1 MAKYEPSALR
11 NIAIAGHGG
20 TGKTSLCEAFLFC
33 SGKTD
38 RLGRVDDGSSS
49 MDFEPEEQKRRISI
63 SAAANFFDW
72 EKHRVNILD
81 TPGDSSFA
89 TDIIGVMHVVDCS
102 LIVVDAV
109 GGVEFQTEKV
119 WEYADRFSLPR
130 IIYVNKMDRE
140 RADFFSTM
148 DSVKKKLGKKP
159 TPIFL
164 PVGAEES
171 FKGVIDLL
179 NMKAMIFEGAKG
191 AYKIVD
197 VPEDMAAEAKSF
209 RDSMVEDIAE
219 GDESLMDKYLE
230 TGELSIDELKAGLR
244 RGIISRDL
252 LPIFCGSALKMI
264 GIRPLMDA
272 IGSYLPSP
280 VDRGPVTGKIP
291 GKDASET
298 RKPDINEP
306 FSGFVFKTFADPYA
320 GKLTLF
326 RVYSG
331 TVTSDFNFYNSTR
344 KVSERFGNF
353 FFLEG
358 KNQKTAEALVAGDIA
373 AVAKLKETT
382 TGDTICDE
390 KAPII
395 YEKLPALPPITSFAV
410 HPKTK
415 GDEEKIMSSL
425 ARLTEEDPSITVHR
439 NEQTKEIILSGMGQV
454 HIEVAVER
462 LKRKFGVEVTLSVP
476 KVPYKET
483 IKGKTKVQGKYKKQS
498 GGRGQF
504 GDTWLEIEPLPRG
517 GGFEFADKIVGGVI
531 PRQYIPAVE
540 KGIVEAMSEGVVAGY
555 PVVDVRVSLVFG
567 SYHTVDSS
575 EMAFKIAGSMGFKR
589 ASSSVSRLCSNP

>member
-38 RLGRVDDGSSS
+38 RLGKVNDGSSS

-109 GGVEFQTEKV
+109 GGVDSTEKV
-119 WEYADRFSLPR
+119 WEYADRLSLPR

-272 IGSYLPSP
+272 IGSYLPS
-280 VDRGPVTGKIP
+280 RSI
-291 GKDASET
+291 
-298 RKPDINEP
+298 
-306 FSGFVFKTFADPYA
+306 AD
-320 GKLTLF
+320 
-326 RVYSG
+326 
-331 TVTSDFNFYNSTR
+331 
-344 KVSERFGNF
+344 
-353 FFLEG
+353 
-358 KNQKTAEALVAGDIA
+358 Q
-373 AVAKLKETT
+373 
-382 TGDTICDE
+382 
-390 KAPII
+390 
-395 YEKLPALPPITSFAV
+395 
-410 HPKTK
+410 
-415 GDEEKIMSSL
+415 
-425 ARLTEEDPSITVHR
+425 
-439 NEQTKEIILSGMGQV
+439 
-454 HIEVAVER
+454 
-462 LKRKFGVEVTLSVP
+462 
-476 KVPYKET
+476 
-483 IKGKTKVQGKYKKQS
+483 
-498 GGRGQF
+498 
-504 GDTWLEIEPLPRG
+504 
-517 GGFEFADKIVGGVI
+517 
-531 PRQYIPAVE
+531 
-540 KGIVEAMSEGVVAGY
+540 
-555 PVVDVRVSLVFG
+555 
-567 SYHTVDSS
+567 
-575 EMAFKIAGSMGFKR
+575 
-589 ASSSVSRLCSNP
+589 